1 MYRKKYIVVQ
11 KAKIEITEY
20 LNYDF
25 FYGAE
30 IINSGSISN

>member
-25 FYGAE
+25 FYGIE
-30 IINSGSISN
+30 TINSGSIPN